1 MDHGGKGC
9 LSKVAHRAFTR
20 DAILFFGWKSCIF
33 DAERPYPLLADLPK
47 GLARCRT
54 PLGSVK
60 MSAQLTLR
68 PTVG

>member
-1 MDHGGKGC
+1 MPKG
-9 LSKVAHRAFTR
+9 L
-20 DAILFFGWKSCIF
+20 ILYKLTS
-33 DAERPYPLLADLPK
+33 PK

-54 PLGSVK
+54 PLGSMK